1 MFMDLLIERAAND
14 LRKSKYPIA
23 LTGAG
28 ISTASGI
35 PDFRGPNGVWTKNPE
50 AERIAYQTYDIFLS
64 DPVRYWEIR
73 LTQPYMISGL
83 EEALPNPGHIAL
95 YELEQMNVLK
105 SVITQNIDGLHV
117 KAGNRRVFEYH
128 GSIQKLRCLSCG
140 TRFDCQEYD
149 LKGLRESQKL
159 PPLCGKCNSPLK
171 SDVVHFNEP
180 IPVDSSG
187 NSVEEAVKCDLM
199 LICGTSAVVYPFADL
214 PRIAR
219 QKEMQWKRQTEMQDT
234 LLENDSRHVTIIE
247 VNAAKTP
254 LSTGGISDYII
265 EGDTAEI
272 LPEIVGAIKSQ
283 VR

>member
-1 MFMDLLIERAAND
+1 MDSLIKRAAKDLL
-14 LRKSKYPIA
+14 KSNYAVA

-50 AERIAYQTYDIFLS
+50 AERIAYQTYDIFLN
-64 DPVRYWEIR
+64 DPVQYWEIR
-73 LTQPYMISGL
+73 LTQPYMIGGL

-95 YELEQMNVLK
+95 FELEQMNILK
-105 SVITQNIDGLHV
+105 GVITQNIDGLHV

-140 TRFDCQEYD
+140 SRYDRQEYD
-149 LKGLRESQKL
+149 LEGLRKSRSL
-159 PPLCGKCNSPLK
+159 PPLCRKCNSPLK

-180 IPVDSSG
+180 IPVD
-187 NSVEEAVKCDLM
+187 NSRNSIEEAERCDLM

-219 QKEMQWKRQTEMQDT
+219 QGEMQRKRQAAITDT
-234 LLENDSRHVTIIE
+234 MSGNDTGHVAIIE
-247 VNAAKTP
+247 INATRTP

-265 EGDTAEI
+265 QGDTAEI
-272 LPEIVGAIKSQ
+272 LPEIVRAIKSE
-283 VR
+283 VG